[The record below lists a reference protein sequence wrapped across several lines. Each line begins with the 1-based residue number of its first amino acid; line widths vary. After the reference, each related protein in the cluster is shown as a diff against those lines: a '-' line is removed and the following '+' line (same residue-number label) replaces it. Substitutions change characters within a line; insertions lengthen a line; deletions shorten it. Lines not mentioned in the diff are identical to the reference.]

1 MIRLY
6 TLMMLIAGRYAPQFR
21 HTLDYIL
28 AAVVVQVLSYAVLV
42 PLFYIMC
49 APTVPLDHLW
59 PWLALYAVLVVI
71 EAVLRLKSMNFSWD
85 CWHHVIGDMRLRLGQ
100 ALYDMP
106 LLKLRQYDAGELAE
120 VIGSNVTVA
129 ASALS
134 SLATLFVQMVA
145 LPVLMIIFLLVIDWR
160 LGLVF
165 AIAGIIMLPLIQRVQ
180 QRYKQDSLHVDEA
193 DAASAAHIVEYVAG
207 LPVFKATGQAGAHS
221 PRLAAVFEHQH
232 DTQHEGS
239 HSSARYISLCQL
251 VVQLA
256 LIVLIGIGGL
266 LASQS
271 RLNFATLA
279 AMVVIAVHLIEPLG
293 IIATMSKLFEMADV
307 ALSRINAVLSI
318 KPLPCGT
325 GDKRPSDFTIELK
338 HVSFGY
344 KPEHPL
350 LHDISL
356 CLPEHQITALV
367 GPSGSGKTT
376 ITQLVNRFADPF
388 SGTITLGG
396 IDIRS
401 FTAQQLAHYI
411 SVVYQD
417 VWLFNDT
424 IRANLLSGRPTAT
437 EQEMIAAAQAANIH
451 TFIGELPL
459 GYDTVVGEIG
469 AALSGGE
476 RQRLSIA
483 RAILKDAPIILLDE
497 PTASLDSES
506 EYAVQQAIDALVKGK
521 TVVIVAHRLTTVV
534 GANQIVVVED
544 GHIAEHGSHAELL
557 AQKGRYA
564 HMWQV
569 QCTAHALR
577 A

>member
-1 MIRLY
+1 MTRLY

-21 HTLDYIL
+21 HTLSYIL

-49 APTVPLDHLW
+49 TPSVPLDHLW
-59 PWLALYAVLVVI
+59 PWLGLYALSVVA
-71 EAVLRLKSMNFSWD
+71 EAVLRLRSMNFTWR
-85 CWHHVIGDMRLRLGQ
+85 CWHHVIGDTRLRLGQ

-106 LLKLRQYDAGELAE
+106 LLKLRQYDAGELADL
-120 VIGSNVTVA
+120 IGGNVNVA

-145 LPVLMIIFLLVIDWR
+145 LPALLIVLLLLVDWR

-165 AIAGIIMLPLIQRVQ
+165 AIAVGLMAPLVRRVQ
-180 QRYKQDSLHVDEA
+180 QLYRQDSLRVDEA
-193 DAASAAHIVEYVAG
+193 DAASAAHIVEYVSG

-232 DTQHEGS
+232 DAQHEGS

-251 VVQLA
+251 IVQLA
-256 LIVLIGIGGL
+256 LIVMIGVGGL
-266 LASQS
+266 LIAQG

-279 AMVVIAVHLIEPLG
+279 ALVVIAVHLIEPLG
-293 IIATMSKLFEMADV
+293 IIATMSKLFEMAEV
-307 ALSRINAVLSI
+307 ALSRINSLLSVE
-318 KPLPCGT
+318 PLPTGT
-325 GDKRPSDFTIELK
+325 GDTLPSGFTIELDD
-338 HVSFGY
+338 VSFGY
-344 KPEHPL
+344 QPGQPL
-350 LHDISL
+350 LHNVSL
-356 CLPEHQITALV
+356 TLPEHRITALV

-376 ITQLVNRFADPF
+376 ITQLINRFADPF
-388 SGTITLGG
+388 TGCITLGG
-396 IDIRS
+396 VDIRS
-401 FTAQQLAHYI
+401 FTARQLASYI
-411 SVVYQD
+411 AVVYQD
-417 VWLFNDT
+417 VWLFDDT
-424 IRANLLSGRPTAT
+424 IRANVLSGRPTAT
-437 EQEMIAAAQAANIH
+437 EEEMIAAAQAANIH
-451 TFIGELPL
+451 AFISELPQ

-483 RAILKDAPIILLDE
+483 RAILKDAPVVLLDE

-534 GANQIVVVED
+534 GADQIVVVDD
-544 GHIAEHGSHAELL
+544 GHIIERGTHQALL
-557 AQKGRYA
+557 AQGGRYA

-569 QCTAHALR
+569 QSDTQGA
-577 A
+577 

>member
-21 HTLDYIL
+21 HTLGYIV

-42 PLFYIMC
+42 PLFWIMC
-49 APTVPLDHLW
+49 SPNIPIGRLW
-59 PWLALYAVLVVI
+59 PWLGLYAVLVVI
-71 EAVLRLKSMNFSWD
+71 EAGLRLRSMNFTWH
-85 CWHHVIGDMRLRLGQ
+85 CWHHVIGDTRLRLGQ

-106 LLKLRQYDAGELAE
+106 LLTLRQHDAGELAE
-120 VIGSNVTVA
+120 VIGGNVTVA

-145 LPVLMIIFLLVIDWR
+145 LPALLIVLLLLIDWR
-160 LGLVF
+160 LGVVF
-165 AIAGIIMLPLIQRVQ
+165 AIAGLMMLPVIRHVQ
-180 QRYKQDSLHVDEA
+180 QLYKQDSQRVDEA

-232 DTQHEGS
+232 DAQHEGS

-251 VVQLA
+251 IVQLA
-256 LIVLIGIGGL
+256 LMVLIAMGGWL
-266 LASQS
+266 LTQG
-271 RLNFATLA
+271 RLSFATLA
-279 AMVVIAVHLIEPLG
+279 VLVVISVHLIEPLG

-307 ALSRINAVLSI
+307 ALSRITALLEI
-318 KPLPCGT
+318 APLPYGSGADT
-325 GDKRPSDFTIELK
+325 PKHFTIELK
-338 HVSFGY
+338 NVNFGY
-344 KPEHPL
+344 QPSQPL
-350 LHDISL
+350 LENVSL
-356 CLPEHQITALV
+356 TLHEHQVTALV

-376 ITQLVNRFADPF
+376 ITQLINRFADPY
-388 SGTITLGG
+388 SGEITLGG

-401 FTAQQLAHYI
+401 FTPQQLASYI

-417 VWLFNDT
+417 VWLFDDT
-424 IRANLLSGRPTAT
+424 IRANLCSGRPAAT
-437 EQEMIAAAQAANIH
+437 EQEMINAAQAANIH
-451 TFIGELPL
+451 AFISQLPQ

-483 RAILKDAPIILLDE
+483 RAILKDAPVVLLDE

-534 GANQIVVVED
+534 GADQIAVVER
-544 GHIAEHGSHAELL
+544 GRIIERGTHQNLL
-557 AQKGRYA
+557 AQDGRYA

-569 QCTAHALR
+569 QNIPHSA
-577 A
+577 